1 MNEVG
6 LHQLRFYPREAPLL
20 DIHGMVHESSIKS
33 IAKKLFNL
41 ELSQFTHL
49 KNRTSHKRKYR
60 DAWSFNEQIII
71 FSNDYTK
78 RKNVSIE
85 INGSAFDNACINV
98 DKICKIIEEEY
109 EVSGLHAKIDTLET
123 PFKTLYRCYQ
133 HEAVTANTV
142 KGSDRSSKTKTLVF
156 GADPKKYEIYEA
168 GLYHAHIN
176 NPNLCRHE
184 LKLEGAHARQFFAEW
199 RKAPEELEQLI
210 KSYIAGQFGVKFKKL
225 SSDSNVGRRPALP
238 MWELWLSSSKP
249 KRFDRVAPRKPQVAN
264 QRVALEARM
273 LKTRLEIG
281 EAEWEMALAN
291 ADLAYHLDR
300 HPDEKS
306 PERQLAFDFGDGQ
319 ILDTMQDLEVEDEL
333 QF

>member
-33 IAKKLFNL
+33 IAKQLFNL

-71 FSNDYTK
+71 FANDFTK
-78 RKNVSIE
+78 RKNISIE
-85 INGSAFDNACINV
+85 INGSAFDHACINV
-98 DKICKIIEEEY
+98 EKVCKIIAEEY
-109 EVSGLHAKIDTLET
+109 VVGALHAKIDTLET
-123 PFKTLYRCYQ
+123 SFKTLYRCYQ
-133 HEAVTANTV
+133 HEAVTAKTM

-168 GLYHAHIN
+168 GLYHPHIS

-184 LKLEGAHARQFFAEW
+184 LKLEREYARMFFDEW
-199 RKAPEELEQLI
+199 RKAPEELEHLI

-225 SSDSNVGRRPALP
+225 SSDSNVGRRLTLP
-238 MWELWLSSSKP
+238 MWDSWLSSSKP

-281 EAEWEMALAN
+281 EAEWERALAN
-291 ADLAYHLDR
+291 ADLAFHLDR

-306 PERQLAFDFGDGQ
+306 TERQLAFDFAEGG
-319 ILDTMQDLEVEDEL
+319 IPDTVQDLEVEDEL